1 MKYNKSEIMK
11 NAWATKKANKEISF
25 SDCLR
30 RAWASAKS
38 GVKFV
43 DHMTFAFGGWEKK
56 LNRWTKYGKDR
67 VYICRENDK
76 SEGYVDLVNKTFEMS
91 NRLPGY
97 EEYCKAILAMQF

>member
-25 SDCLR
+25 SYCLR

-76 SEGYVDLVNKTFEMS
+76 SEGYVDLINKTFEMS